1 MGNWAEMLK
10 KLADARLFG
19 PLPEEAGPRKMTSR
33 GGALHSVR
41 SPGSQE
47 FVSEGHVFV
56 VMLAP
61 CAGISVAFGA
71 DRVQNFDAT
80 TGQTAVIPAGV
91 VSRASW
97 NSRRENIVVVISQ
110 ESMLDLAGYELDRSD
125 FELRPT
131 IHAIDD
137 TALHFAKL
145 MKAELKHSV
154 HTNELYL
161 DSLITAFGLHVLR
174 NYSDVTRAQRPGR
187 AALTAS
193 AAARVREYLNVH
205 FRRKLTI
212 AELANICGLSPG
224 HFAHAFTKTF
234 GITPHR
240 YLIERRLEFAEGLLA
255 QTAFPISEVAFLSGF
270 SSQSHLT
277 SIMKT
282 YKGKTPSQ
290 LR

>member
-1 MGNWAEMLK
+1 MLK

-19 PLPEEAGPRKMTSR
+19 SLPEDAGPRKMTFR
-33 GGALHSVR
+33 GGAMHSVR
-41 SPGSQE
+41 APGSQE

-61 CAGISVAFGA
+61 CAGIRVTFGA

-80 TGQTAVIPAGV
+80 AGQTVVIPAGV
-91 VSRASW
+91 ASRTSW
-97 NSRRENIVVVISQ
+97 NSRRENIVVAISQ
-110 ESMLDLAGYELDRSD
+110 ESMLDLAGHALDGMD
-125 FELRPT
+125 FEIRLANQAAD
-131 IHAIDD
+131 H

-145 MKAELKHSV
+145 MKAELKHPDYV
-154 HTNELYL
+154 NELYL
-161 DSLITAFGLHVLR
+161 DSLITAFGIHILR
-174 NYSDVTRAQRPGR
+174 NYSCTAKFQRPVR
-187 AALTAS
+187 AGLS
-193 AAARVREYLNVH
+193 AIAAGRVREYLDVH

-224 HFAHAFTKTF
+224 HFAHAFVKTF
-234 GITPHR
+234 GTTPHR
-240 YLIERRLEFAEGLLA
+240 YLIERRLEFAEGLLT

-277 SIMKT
+277 NMMKT
-282 YKGKTPSQ
+282 YRGKTPSQ